1 MSARRTGRRVV
12 ALVSLLATLV
22 MLLGG
27 VASAVPATATAPAG
41 TRDGATVRRV
51 LIISLPAVSWSDV
64 QAAAVPHLQELFA
77 QSAIGD
83 MITRTAGKRS
93 SAAAGYTAIGAGG
106 RASAATPLAAQAFAP
121 DEAYGETTAAE
132 VYHQRTGRNA
142 DGEIVHLGIAALQQ
156 ENADGLFNPQ
166 LGAFGDAL
174 AGAGE
179 PRAVI
184 ANADGAQPL
193 VDDPLPQYQRSA
205 VNALMTGDGR
215 VPNGMVGR
223 ELLEAAP
230 GWPFGVRMN
239 LDVAYRAFSDA
250 WSAGGVVL
258 VEGSDLLRADLYGD
272 FTTSDQLR
280 AQRRLALERTDEL
293 VGRMLADVDP
303 AHDAVMVVGPA
314 ASRQGSGLTI
324 AAVRAPGVAPGLLR
338 SASSRRTGF
347 VYTYDTAPTAL
358 ELLGIKVPTKMDGEV
373 MESRAAGADRIT
385 RLVRANTDAVFRD
398 SKVALATTIVLLLS
412 IALALLGGLAA
423 QRRIR
428 RLRWFRPGLLR
439 GSALA
444 VLGFLAAAYA
454 AGPLH
459 FGRSG
464 NQLAYLGFLFVFAV
478 GFAVVCSL
486 TGRRHPHAPLALA
499 LAFTTVLHVGDLL
512 AGARLELDTVFGYSA
527 TVGIRVSGE
536 GNLTFAQLAASV
548 VLLGGLLVWRR
559 PGRRTVWCVIAM
571 LFVTLL
577 VMAAPPFGG
586 DFGAALAGAPA
597 FALFAWL
604 LLGRRVRVRTVALLT
619 GLIVAAG
626 LAVGVLDALRPADQ
640 QTHIGRLFTKLVDGH
655 AGDFVLT
662 IHRKL
667 VENLDSFSNTK
678 LLWVVA
684 VVALLLWV
692 LWRAPQSRARVLF
705 QRVPVIRQTL
715 LTFAVVAFL
724 GYALND
730 SGVAIPALMAV
741 VLECAVVFVVNVGA
755 SAAAPTAGPG
765 DAPPA
770 VADGP
775 GQPAEAEPALE
786 PELEPESVPAGT

>member
-1 MSARRTGRRVV
+1 MTRVA
-12 ALVSLLATLV
+12 ALVSLLVALV
-22 MLLGG
+22 LLLGG
-27 VASAVPATATAPAG
+27 AASAASAASVGPEARTRAG

-64 QAAAVPHLQELFA
+64 QDADVPHLQALFA

-106 RASAATPLAAQAFAP
+106 RASAATPLATQAFAP
-121 DEAYGETTAAE
+121 DEPYGQTTAAE

-156 ENADGLFNPQ
+156 ENADGLFDPQ

-193 VDDPLPQYQRSA
+193 VDEPLPQYQRSA
-205 VNALMTGDGR
+205 VNALMTGDGK

-223 ELLEAAP
+223 QLLEAAP

-239 LDVAYRAFSDA
+239 LDVASRAFSDA
-250 WSAGGVVL
+250 WAAGGVVL

-324 AAVRAPGVAPGLLR
+324 AALRAPGVAPGLLR
-338 SASSRRTGF
+338 SATSRRTGF
-347 VYTYDTAPTAL
+347 VYTYDTAPTVLA
-358 ELLGIKVPTKMDGEV
+358 LLGIEVPTKMDGEV
-373 MESRAAGADRIT
+373 MQSRAAGGDRIT
-385 RLVRANTDAVFRD
+385 RLVRANTDAGFRD
-398 SKVALATTIVLLLS
+398 SLVALATTIVLVLS
-412 IALALLGGLAA
+412 IVLALLGGLAA

-428 RLRWFRPGLLR
+428 RLRWLRWLRPGMLR

-444 VLGFLAAAYA
+444 VLGFLAATYV

-464 NQLAYLGFLFVFAV
+464 NQLAYLGFLFVFAI

-499 LAFTTVLHVGDLL
+499 LACTAVLHVGDLL

-536 GNLTFAQLAASV
+536 GNPTFAQLAAAV

-586 DFGAALAGAPA
+586 DFGAALSGAPA

-604 LLGRRVRVRTVALLT
+604 LLGRRVRVRTVALLS

-626 LAVGVLDALRPADQ
+626 LSVGVLDALRPADQ

-730 SGVAIPALMAV
+730 SGIAIPALMAV

-755 SAAAPTAGPG
+755 SAAAPTV
-765 DAPPA
+765 APTA
-770 VADGP
+770 RADGP
-775 GQPAEAEPALE
+775 GQPVDAARE
-786 PELEPESVPAGT
+786 PESVPESVPAGT